1 MATYNKINAFA
12 EDLCK
17 KVHNLGSDALT
28 IALTNKANTPT
39 SSSTTLG
46 GLTQIAYTNFSG
58 SRVPT
63 ITSCVQTSGVAKLIL
78 ADITLTGVTA
88 TTPGFAE
95 VVMYNDT
102 AASDQLICWWEYNTT
117 DTTLAV
123 GETFTVDFDASTGV
137 LTVG

>member
-1 MATYNKINAFA
+1 MATYNKINTFSL
-12 EDLCK
+12 DLSSK
-17 KVHNLGSDALT
+17 KHNLTSDAITL
-28 IALTNKANTPT
+28 ALTSKANTPT

-63 ITSCVQTSGVAKLIL
+63 ITSCTQTSGVTKLVL
-78 ADITLTGVTA
+78 ADVTLTGVTA

-102 AASDQLICWWEYNTT
+102 AASDELICWWEYNTT

-123 GETFTVDFDASTGV
+123 GETFTVDFDPTTGV
-137 LTVG
+137 FTVG